1 MKRIKKNNEV
11 YIKKNGN
18 YSKKGLKKQ
27 EIESLNFTREKIKN
41 QVSNP
46 DNYIIAYFS
55 KYENLIYFGLENH
68 NTTDDEAILI

>member
-1 MKRIKKNNEV
+1 MKTIKKNNEV
-11 YIKKNGN
+11 YTKKNGN

-55 KYENLIYFGLENH
+55 KYENLIYFELENH